1 MAYDAAPEAW
11 AVGKEGVQRQKE
23 AMAQV
28 RQAKGVKAKAKAFG
42 KGYVEGLKFQ
52 ATGLARVGAA
62 SVVGS
67 DAVKMGREALAEKRA
82 KEAALKKNSA
92 ASFIV
97 RGGRQMVKRGGKKV
111 AQKVAGRS
119 ITGMVALAGG
129 SLVTAMGLGKQAAR
143 EYVET
148 KDILKGVKKNP
159 SQIAANVAEIN
170 RFLRSMPSNWRAQL
184 AINRA
189 KLREAGASAGQI
201 PPLKP
206 DAHSVLLALNL
217 NNRGEVS
224 SEAAAGQEQPDGVSV
239 PDDVRETAMEGVR
252 ESFKNNYGGYHF
264 IGLARAIQL
273 AISPSISDAALNR
286 MRLYFDRKTKQDRL
300 SSQYEDKYGPRY
312 WSWLNWGGDPG
323 AVWSKSKRFRELV
336 GGSMQNRRNP
346 APGITMTQW
355 YADVANEDWA
365 NWDLNRAGIMH
376 YSPRGMPTY
385 RSIVKSNPFEFKP
398 ESFDQRLRRMGMT
411 GHTVYLDRETGVE
424 TKVPKMVMFDD
435 PEAALKAL
443 AVFLVLE
450 KVDVRGA
457 TAVPSRNQKQAA
469 VLLADGR
476 MFIATLGPR
485 NDLRVEVRGVPGGI
499 DWFAWAQVGVYP
511 VTSAK

>member
-1 MAYDAAPEAW
+1 
-11 AVGKEGVQRQKE
+11 
-23 AMAQV
+23 
-28 RQAKGVKAKAKAFG
+28 
-42 KGYVEGLKFQ
+42 
-52 ATGLARVGAA
+52 
-62 SVVGS
+62 
-67 DAVKMGREALAEKRA
+67 MGREALAEKRA

-159 SQIAANVAEIN
+159 AGFEAEIATM
-170 RFLRSMPSNWRAQL
+170 LRNMPSDWRRQYNAGR
-184 AINRA
+184 RA
-189 KLREAGASAGQI
+189 L
-201 PPLKP
+201 
-206 DAHSVLLALNL
+206 V
-217 NNRGEVS
+217 
-224 SEAAAGQEQPDGVSV
+224 AAGGPVLPDNPTPSQAAMLIGITAGGNPSGDSV
-239 PDDVRETAMEGVR
+239 TGPNRVPKAVRDAAMKGLRLSHE
-252 ESFKNNYGGYHF
+252 NNYGAWAF
-264 IGLARAIQL
+264 IGIARAIQL
-273 AISPSISDAALNR
+273 ATSSGVSDTTKDRMSRYFGRHTKDKLSGSFGDDAAPSR
-286 MRLYFDRKTKQDRL
+286 GYMA
-300 SSQYEDKYGPRY
+300 
-312 WSWLNWGGDPG
+312 WLNWGGDAG
-323 AVWSKSKRFRELV
+323 RNWVT
-336 GGSMQNRRNP
+336 GGSVSNPRR
-346 APGITMTQW
+346 
-355 YADVANEDWA
+355 
-365 NWDLNRAGIMH
+365 
-376 YSPRGMPTY
+376 
-385 RSIVKSNPFEFKP
+385 NPFEFKP
-398 ESFDQRLRRMGMT
+398 EGFDQSLRRMGMT
-411 GHTVYLDRETGVE
+411 GHTVYLDRESGVE

-457 TAVPSRNQKQAA
+457 TAVPSRNPKQAA